1 LGKGNIRGRCGEIY
15 RRVLRVW
22 LPLIMET
29 RWETEEFPRGLCE
42 ISSSVRAVNEAINR
56 GRMMRKG
63 KKRGKK
69 EANPKI
75 RGVR

>member
-29 RWETEEFPRGLCE
+29 RWETEEFPRGLCDIKFGQGGE
-42 ISSSVRAVNEAINR
+42 
-56 GRMMRKG
+56 
-63 KKRGKK
+63 
-69 EANPKI
+69 
-75 RGVR
+75 

>member
-1 LGKGNIRGRCGEIY
+1 
-15 RRVLRVW
+15 V
-22 LPLIMET
+22 
-29 RWETEEFPRGLCE
+29 

-63 KKRGKK
+63 KKKKKRKKREKK

-75 RGVR
+75 R